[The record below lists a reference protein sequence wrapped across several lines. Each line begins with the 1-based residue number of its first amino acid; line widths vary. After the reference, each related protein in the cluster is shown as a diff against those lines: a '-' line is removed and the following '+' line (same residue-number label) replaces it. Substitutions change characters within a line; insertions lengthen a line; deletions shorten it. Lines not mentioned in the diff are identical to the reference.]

1 MGHITETKK
10 KKKKRKRNKKGE
22 VRGRGLQRLML
33 EKKNCYYKHNFIAHA
48 GCENGKKWEQKCEK
62 KNTYSPMTFPRPISF
77 LKVPVDSIVSRCLIT
92 AAT

>member
-33 EKKNCYYKHNFIAHA
+33 EKKNCYYINITLLHMQGAKM
-48 GCENGKKWEQKCEK
+48 EKNGNKNVKKK
-62 KNTYSPMTFPRPISF
+62 TRTR
-77 LKVPVDSIVSRCLIT
+77 R
-92 AAT
+92 